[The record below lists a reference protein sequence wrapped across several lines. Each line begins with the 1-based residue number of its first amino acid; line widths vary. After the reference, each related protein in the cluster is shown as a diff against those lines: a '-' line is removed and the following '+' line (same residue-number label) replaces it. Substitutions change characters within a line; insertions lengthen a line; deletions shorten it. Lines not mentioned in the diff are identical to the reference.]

1 SQARMREIEVK
12 LRHGMTDNGIDGEVQ
27 EKIVQSITSFALYGF
42 PESHAASFAL
52 IAYASAYLKCHYL
65 AAFTATTLNN
75 QPMGFYQPMT
85 IIKDAQRHG
94 LKIKPI
100 DITRS
105 DWLCTVEPVELHVAS
120 CELQVAGC
128 KLQVASCKLQ
138 VEEPAEPTK
147 AAESMSAMIDSSPS
161 TNTEPPRRGGRSL
174 AARAPD
180 PSNCS
185 EGESQAGQ
193 LHDSNSNVSENRE
206 MQMRLGLLYVRGL
219 RAEAG
224 QAIVRERE
232 KRPFSSV
239 EDLRLRV
246 PELRKN
252 ELRSLAE
259 IGALNAIEAG
269 AESRIHRRSALW
281 QVERAIRPS
290 GPLLD
295 RLPEQGPE
303 CPLDQMTAIE
313 RLDADLAR
321 TGMTVGRHPMAHIR
335 EEMDR
340 VGITPAYRLDK
351 IRNNIWVK
359 IAGCVI
365 ARQRPGS
372 AKGFMFM
379 SLEDETG
386 LMNAIVTPNFF
397 DENRLVL
404 LESSFLKVEGPLK
417 NVDGVITAKPQ
428 RLSSLSLSAMAATA
442 SHDFH

>member
-1 SQARMREIEVK
+1 
-12 LRHGMTDNGIDGEVQ
+12 
-27 EKIVQSITSFALYGF
+27 LYGF

-94 LKIKPI
+94 LRVKPI
-100 DITRS
+100 DVTRS
-105 DWLCTVEPVELHVAS
+105 DWVCTVEPE
-120 CELQVAGC
+120 AG
-128 KLQVASCKLQ
+128 
-138 VEEPAEPTK
+138 
-147 AAESMSAMIDSSPS
+147 
-161 TNTEPPRRGGRSL
+161 
-174 AARAPD
+174 
-180 PSNCS
+180 
-185 EGESQAGQ
+185 
-193 LHDSNSNVSENRE
+193 E
-206 MQMRLGLLYVRGL
+206 MQLRLGLLYVRSL
-219 RAEAG
+219 RADAG

-232 KRPFSSV
+232 NRAFSSV

-246 PELRKN
+246 PELRKT
-252 ELRSLAE
+252 ELRALAE
-259 IGALNAIEAG
+259 LGALNEIESG
-269 AESRIHRRSALW
+269 SEPRIHRRSALW

-295 RLPEQGPE
+295 GIPEQDPD
-303 CPLDQMTAIE
+303 CPLDQMTVIE

-321 TGMTVGRHPMAHIR
+321 TGMTVGRHPMAHVR
-335 EEMDR
+335 KEMDR
-340 VGITPAYRLDK
+340 LGITRADRLEK

-386 LMNAIVTPNFF
+386 LMNAIVTPDFF
-397 DENRLVL
+397 DQNRLVL
-404 LESSFLKVEGPLK
+404 LESRFLIVEGPIQ
-417 NVDGVITAKPQ
+417 NVDGVINIKARK
-428 RLSSLSLSAMAATA
+428 LSSLPIGAAIATA